1 MLISYNKNHFSKRVH
16 LHVSEFIYLY
26 CSEWKYCIFTITKT
40 DYGDLI
46 VMKFNTKYL
55 QSAFILLR
63 HSILQRDSEQNIQ
76 ENYPKGF
83 KEDFILQLIR
93 FSI

>member
-1 MLISYNKNHFSKRVH
+1 MAI
-16 LHVSEFIYLY
+16 
-26 CSEWKYCIFTITKT
+26 
-40 DYGDLI
+40 LI
-46 VMKFNTKYL
+46 VMKFKTKCL
-55 QSAFILLR
+55 QSAIILLR
-63 HSILQRDSEQNIQ
+63 HSILQRDSEQNMQ

>member
-1 MLISYNKNHFSKRVH
+1 MYLN
-16 LHVSEFIYLY
+16 LFIFIVRNGNIVY
-26 CSEWKYCIFTITKT
+26 SQSIKEIMAI
-40 DYGDLI
+40 LI
-46 VMKFNTKYL
+46 VMKFKTKYL